1 MEIVE
6 LNDTN
11 FPIEVLKS
19 DIPVLVDFWAIW
31 CMPCLTLAPI
41 LEEVAR
47 DLDGRVKVGRL
58 NVDTEIKT
66 ATEYG
71 IKSIP
76 TLVIFKSGKE
86 IDRISG
92 VIPKENIIGRLE
104 EIL

>member
-1 MEIVE
+1 MEVIE

-11 FPIEVLKS
+11 FPLEVLKS

-31 CMPCLTLAPI
+31 CMPCLTLAPV
-41 LEEVAR
+41 LEEIAKEM
-47 DLDGRVKVGRL
+47 DGKIKVGRV

-76 TLVIFKSGKE
+76 TLILFKGGEEVDRMVGALPKAE
-86 IDRISG
+86 IIKRIEA
-92 VIPKENIIGRLE
+92 KL
-104 EIL
+104 